1 MAQNPF
7 TAHPHANGE
16 TYGQPFGIAFGVGR
30 QLLSAAFAA
39 ITHALMPFLFP
50 TTASDKIRALNDCLD
65 RNDRDGL
72 RRKARLANTGPSNA
86 DADNTSPA
94 TPMQTTPM
102 QTMRNSF
109 RKTGEHAPN

>member
-16 TYGQPFGIAFGVGR
+16 TYGRHFGIAFGVGR
-30 QLLSAAFAA
+30 QLMTAALAA
-39 ITHALMPFLFP
+39 VTHALMPFLFP

-72 RRKARLANTGPSNA
+72 RHKAELGNA
-86 DADNTSPA
+86 SVNDADLN
-94 TPMQTTPM
+94 
-102 QTMRNSF
+102 
-109 RKTGEHAPN
+109 